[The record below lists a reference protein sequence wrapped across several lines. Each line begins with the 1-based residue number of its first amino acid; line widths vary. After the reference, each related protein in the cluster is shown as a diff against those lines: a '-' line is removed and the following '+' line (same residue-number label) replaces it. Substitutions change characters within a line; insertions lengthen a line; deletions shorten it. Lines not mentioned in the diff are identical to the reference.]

1 MEDTSAA
8 VLLPSAR
15 SALDLEILY
24 ISEIPP
30 WFVTAQKIP
39 LTPKVLP
46 PKFDLSF
53 NLAHAVQV
61 GPFLNTNDSFTSS
74 QHFIIHPGGKSRS
87 VNPLAFPLIRSP
99 TSKNFH
105 GWTQQVVKNQ
115 TPERCPR

>member
-39 LTPKVLP
+39 LTPKVPP
-46 PKFDLSF
+46 PKFVTSF

-61 GPFLNTNDSFTSS
+61 GIFPNTNDSFTSF
-74 QHFIIHPGGKSRS
+74 QHFIIHPGGK
-87 VNPLAFPLIRSP
+87 
-99 TSKNFH
+99 
-105 GWTQQVVKNQ
+105 
-115 TPERCPR
+115 